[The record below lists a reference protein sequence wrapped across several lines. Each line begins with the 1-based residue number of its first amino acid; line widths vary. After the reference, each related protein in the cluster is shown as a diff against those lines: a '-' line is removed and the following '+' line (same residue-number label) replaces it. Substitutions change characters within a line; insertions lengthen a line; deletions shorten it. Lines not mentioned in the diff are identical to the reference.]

1 VSLSSSPTLSLASYL
16 LYADDELVLPAPLPA
31 VAEGVFST
39 PNPEDSLSIDEV
51 PGFVDVTALVVPYR
65 PPTVGEALDPNEEL
79 AEVLPA
85 AAEVLLVPVPLT
97 APLALPLTAAWLLI
111 GGLMALMPEV
121 IEAEPEGDIAAET
134 GLVGREEDGLG
145 CWTGRPEAS

>member
-1 VSLSSSPTLSLASYL
+1 
-16 LYADDELVLPAPLPA
+16 
-31 VAEGVFST
+31 
-39 PNPEDSLSIDEV
+39 
-51 PGFVDVTALVVPYR
+51 
-65 PPTVGEALDPNEEL
+65 VGEALDPNEVL
-79 AEVLPA
+79 SEVLPA

-134 GLVGREEDGLG
+134 GLVGREEDGAGALD
-145 CWTGRPEAS
+145 CAARSLLTWALCTGVWGDLTPWGYILLSWNAWQYLMAVV